1 MALVEFEHVEKYY
14 GDYHALRDINLR
26 FEKGQVVVLLG
37 PSGSGKSTLIRT
49 INGLEAVDK
58 GSLLVNGHQVAG
70 ASQKDL
76 VPLRKEVG
84 IVFQHFNLYPHKTV
98 LENVTLAPIKVL
110 GIDKKEAEKTA
121 QKYLEFVNMW
131 DKKDSYP
138 AMLSGGQKQRIVIAR
153 GLAMHPELLLFDEPT
168 SALDPETIGDVL
180 AVMQKLA
187 HDGMNM
193 IVVTHEMG
201 FAREVA
207 DRIILPPLTN
217 QIVNL
222 IKNTS
227 TVAIIS
233 GVDLMF
239 VTKSWSALNGNYIP
253 AFLGAALLYFS
264 LCFPVAQFGR
274 KMEQANKKA
283 YSL

>member
-84 IVFQHFNLYPHKTV
+84 MVFQHFNLYPHKTV

-274 KMEQANKKA
+274 KMEKANKKA